1 MRKVFQMARTL
12 EFPAITRALAN
23 DWVDK
28 IGRETTLPVRFL
40 TSDLHIFDDHM
51 QTGSLA

>member
-1 MRKVFQMARTL
+1 MPKVFQIARRL
-12 EFPAITRALAN
+12 EIPAITRALAD

-28 IGRETTLPVRFL
+28 IGKETTLLIRFL

>member
-1 MRKVFQMARTL
+1 MPKVFQIASTL

-28 IGRETTLPVRFL
+28 IGKETTLLIRFL
-40 TSDLHIFDDHM
+40 NI
-51 QTGSLA
+51 